1 MMTHETYFQN
11 FAVPITNGQCDEF
24 LNAIILCAQDRQ
36 KALSTKI
43 YQCYAGQRVRFSSN
57 VNPKYLAGVE
67 GTVSKVNRTKVVV
80 DLDKKTG
87 RFHRNIATPLAMV
100 EII

>member
-43 YQCYAGQRVRFSSN
+43 YQCYAGQRVRFSSA
-57 VNPKYLAGVE
+57 VRPKYLIGVE
-67 GTVSKVNRTKVVV
+67 GTVQKVNRTKVVV
-80 DLDKKTG
+80 DLDERHA
-87 RFHRNIATPLAMV
+87 RFYRNVTTPLAMV